1 MVEYD
6 PRIQDEWITMEK
18 ERLHKRV
25 PSHNTGGKK
34 GGCHRCVT
42 LRVAWQNLIHMCGL
56 VCLSISSLL
65 TGAREKTSQEYQKPF
80 IATLSDNIL
89 NNISIC

>member
-18 ERLHKRV
+18 ERHHKRA
-25 PSHNTGGKK
+25 PSHNTGDKK
-34 GGCHRCVT
+34 RECHTCVA
-42 LRVAWQNLIHMCGL
+42 LRVPWQNLVELSHMCGL

-65 TGAREKTSQEYQKPF
+65 TAAREKTNK
-80 IATLSDNIL
+80 TLQCNYIR
-89 NNISIC
+89 